1 VWRYLSGRGPITR
14 FWHRKHDALSG
25 FWRFAIQRGYT
36 DWSPVPSRRP
46 KEPTPFV
53 PHIYTQEE
61 LRRLLDGTTTY
72 QKKWYKLEPVSL
84 RAILLLLY
92 GAGLRVSEAINLTC
106 ADVNLPDAILT
117 IRLTK
122 FYKTRHVAIN
132 AQLCCVLSDYDIN
145 RRTNGSV
152 ATLQHPFS
160 SGFIAN
166 ESGGGLYVRP
176 LHP

>member
-1 VWRYLSGRGPITR
+1 
-14 FWHRKHDALSG
+14 
-25 FWRFAIQRGYT
+25 
-36 DWSPVPSRRP
+36 VPSRRP

-145 RRTNGSV
+145 RRTKRFCRDTAAPFFIWFHQKRVRWWIMCPSAPPMALSRAARCKIV
-152 ATLQHPFS
+152 QDFRPSKTL
-160 SGFIAN
+160 
-166 ESGGGLYVRP
+166 
-176 LHP
+176 